1 MTNVRRIRHSSFVVH
16 TMADHLTTSDA
27 PLRVVVVTPEATV
40 VETAADFV
48 AIPLVDGEYGIAPLH
63 SPMIGR
69 LGYGELRIRTG
80 GSEQRY
86 YADGGFV
93 QVNGNV
99 VSVLTNRAIP
109 VAALDRPIAT
119 EQLRTAIGR
128 KAAGPEELAIRER
141 LISQAR
147 GQLRVASRPR

>member
-1 MTNVRRIRHSSFVVH
+1 
-16 TMADHLTTSDA
+16 MAEHAPPTTSDST
-27 PLRVVVVTPEATV
+27 LHVVIVTPEATV
-40 VETAADFV
+40 VDTSADFV
-48 AIPLVDGEYGIAPLH
+48 ALPLIDGEYGIAPLH

-69 LGYGELRIRTG
+69 LGYGELRIRSG
-80 GSEQRY
+80 GRELRY

-93 QVNGNV
+93 QVNSNF

-109 VAALDRPIAT
+109 TEALDSAVAA

-128 KAAGPEELAIRER
+128 KAAGAEELAIRGR

-147 GQLRVASRPR
+147 GQLRVASRS